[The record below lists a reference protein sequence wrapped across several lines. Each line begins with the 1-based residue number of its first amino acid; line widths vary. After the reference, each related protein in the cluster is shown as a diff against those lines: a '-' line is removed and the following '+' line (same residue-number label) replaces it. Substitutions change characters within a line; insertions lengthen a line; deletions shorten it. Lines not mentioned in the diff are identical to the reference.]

1 MISVTNNL
9 QVQDVY
15 SIRGL
20 NEGTPYDLKVT
31 AHNHAGSTTQ
41 LYQFTTLNA
50 FGNPALPRGGLAT
63 VLHGLGFR
71 ATLSIIVSVLCLVL
85 ASAGVCFCI
94 RKSKYY
100 SNSFNS
106 TSLFLNFSFTDLTEN
121 FLTQRELLWLSLSN
135 THSHHFLFCAQVQK
149 HL

>member
-1 MISVTNNL
+1 MKFGDKDDLIKKFPYFCISVTNNL

-20 NEGTPYDLKVT
+20 TEGTTYDLKVT
-31 AHNHAGSTTQ
+31 AHNHAGSTSQ
-41 LYQFTTLNA
+41 LYQFTSLNA

-85 ASAGVCFCI
+85 ASLGVCFCI
-94 RKSKYY
+94 RKSK
-100 SNSFNS
+100 
-106 TSLFLNFSFTDLTEN
+106 
-121 FLTQRELLWLSLSN
+121 
-135 THSHHFLFCAQVQK
+135 
-149 HL
+149 